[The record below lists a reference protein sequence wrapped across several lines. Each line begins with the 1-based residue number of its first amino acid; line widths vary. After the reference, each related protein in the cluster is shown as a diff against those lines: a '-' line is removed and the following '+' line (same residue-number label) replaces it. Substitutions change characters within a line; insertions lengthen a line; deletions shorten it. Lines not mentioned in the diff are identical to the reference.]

1 MTGRPVA
8 VALLETGDSFLFLE
22 KQRISHELADEIDGK
37 VSYSS
42 YRDKAIDKG
51 VSRPNYYSIAEEL
64 MEDQVMLY
72 KEGLLRSGIEE
83 RVEKN
88 LEILDSKRDREL
100 HYSEVEA
107 VISTAMKH
115 EDSTP
120 RMAIDREKLT
130 SRIKVKLDPRYSPS
144 GEALP

>member
-51 VSRPNYYSIAEEL
+51 VTRPNYYSIAEEL
-64 MEDQVMLY
+64 MEDQVTLY
-72 KEGLLRSGIEE
+72 REGLLRSGIEE
-83 RVEKN
+83 QVDKN
-88 LEILDSKRDREL
+88 LEILESKRDREL
-100 HYSEVEA
+100 HYSELEA
-107 VISTAMKH
+107 VISTAIKDEEMG
-115 EDSTP
+115 S
-120 RMAIDREKLT
+120 RMAIDREELT
-130 SRIKVKLDPRYSPS
+130 SRIKVGLDPRYSPS

>member
-51 VSRPNYYSIAEEL
+51 VTRPNYYSIAEEL
-64 MEDQVMLY
+64 MEDQVTLY
-72 KEGLLRSGIEE
+72 REGLLRSGIEE
-83 RVEKN
+83 QVDKN
-88 LEILDSKRDREL
+88 LEILESKRDREL

-107 VISTAMKH
+107 VISTAIKDEEMG
-115 EDSTP
+115 S
-120 RMAIDREKLT
+120 RMAIDREELT
-130 SRIKVKLDPRYSPS
+130 SRIKVGLDPRYSPS